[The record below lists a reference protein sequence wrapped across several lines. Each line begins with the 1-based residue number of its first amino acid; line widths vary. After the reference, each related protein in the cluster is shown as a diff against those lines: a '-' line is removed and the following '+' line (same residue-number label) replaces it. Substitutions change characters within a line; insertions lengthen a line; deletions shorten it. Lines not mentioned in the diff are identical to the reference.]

1 MQNANDSNA
10 RSMRN
15 VSLLRM
21 DGKQTE
27 KYGRHLSIQIQNTLN
42 ELINWSELLNGQQMI
57 LDGMRSIHS
66 HQYIICAS
74 ADRKWWFFPVIF
86 NAIET
91 VCMYECYK
99 TNYQNTNTHTHESM
113 MTTIFP
119 DIRVLFILYNMS
131 CPGLSCPIEPY

>member
-42 ELINWSELLNGQQMI
+42 ELINWSALLMVN
-57 LDGMRSIHS
+57 
-66 HQYIICAS
+66 
-74 ADRKWWFFPVIF
+74 K
-86 NAIET
+86 
-91 VCMYECYK
+91 
-99 TNYQNTNTHTHESM
+99 
-113 MTTIFP
+113 
-119 DIRVLFILYNMS
+119 
-131 CPGLSCPIEPY
+131 